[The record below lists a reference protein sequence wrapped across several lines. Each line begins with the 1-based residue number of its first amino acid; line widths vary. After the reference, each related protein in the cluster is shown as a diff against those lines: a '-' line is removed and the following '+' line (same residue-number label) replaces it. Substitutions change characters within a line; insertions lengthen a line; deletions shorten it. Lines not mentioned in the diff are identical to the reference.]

1 MPDCSYHLGYIIIS
15 YTHGMADMPMFVKT
29 TEKDRGAF
37 MLPFLI
43 HTLGSLNLVSKVMV
57 KLTKQPS
64 PARVPA
70 LKSPIV
76 C

>member
-1 MPDCSYHLGYIIIS
+1 
-15 YTHGMADMPMFVKT
+15 
-29 TEKDRGAF
+29 

-43 HTLGSLNLVSKVMV
+43 HTLGSLNLVNKVMV

-64 PARVPA
+64 PAKVPD

>member
-1 MPDCSYHLGYIIIS
+1 
-15 YTHGMADMPMFVKT
+15 
-29 TEKDRGAF
+29 

-43 HTLGSLNLVSKVMV
+43 HTLGSPNLVSKVMV
-57 KLTKQPS
+57 KLTKQPF
-64 PARVPA
+64 PAMVPA

>member
-1 MPDCSYHLGYIIIS
+1 M
-15 YTHGMADMPMFVKT
+15 V
-29 TEKDRGAF
+29 
-37 MLPFLI
+37 LPFLI
-43 HTLGSLNLVSKVMV
+43 HTIGSLNLVSKVMV